1 MSCLKTMK
9 IYPKLLLPFQ
19 TFTPYL
25 SFVIEHM
32 TGFTVDTVVAFLPFE
47 SNGFPALWALFK
59 TYIKNM
65 QEVFIRLSHM
75 WNHRPVTICKE

>member
-59 TYIKNM
+59 THYKYAGSVYQIESYVEPSTCHYM
-65 QEVFIRLSHM
+65 
-75 WNHRPVTICKE
+75 